1 VSFGNLKVFN
11 GIQEVLILA
20 LMMVT
25 MLVIFYVDIEF
36 TYKVCIAVFS
46 VVVVF
51 LSTLATAILRQQKE
65 LRERQVKQI

>member
-1 VSFGNLKVFN
+1 MSFGNLKVFN